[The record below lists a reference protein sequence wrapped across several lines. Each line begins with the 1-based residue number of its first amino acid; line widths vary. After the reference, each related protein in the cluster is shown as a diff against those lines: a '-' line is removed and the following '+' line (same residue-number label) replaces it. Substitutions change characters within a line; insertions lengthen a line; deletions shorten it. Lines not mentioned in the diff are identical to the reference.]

1 MDEKDINRLRLI
13 HGHEAEEF
21 PLPFSFKEEILW
33 FFPVQVNLA
42 CTAFI
47 LKEANTVN
55 EGFSK

>member
-33 FFPVQVNLA
+33 FFSCAGQSGMHSIH
-42 CTAFI
+42 F
-47 LKEANTVN
+47 
-55 EGFSK
+55 EGSQHC